1 MAPSS
6 TGSAGLDP
14 QSPGDHGVQRD
25 WGRAGSN
32 VPSCSSPIAG
42 VHTGTPGQWHL
53 SAPRPHYRPQAVS
66 RDEAVA
72 LPSRSGARLI
82 RQPAG
87 TSLGCANPCA
97 SLLCPSLM
105 PDGFSRSCQI
115 GGITR
120 TAMGFVLTSPVSTQA
135 GDTSS
140 VAHRLL
146 ARATDK
152 TQPVHGQIPTPPDF
166 NRVWGL
172 GAG

>member
-1 MAPSS
+1 MSPPARPPSLGFTLAPQ
-6 TGSAGLDP
+6 GSGTYQPRALISGP
-14 QSPGDHGVQRD
+14 RQSLGMKLLLYGADLV
-25 WGRAGSN
+25 AGS
-32 VPSCSSPIAG
+32 
-42 VHTGTPGQWHL
+42 
-53 SAPRPHYRPQAVS
+53 S
-66 RDEAVA
+66 R
-72 LPSRSGARLI
+72 LT

-87 TSLGCANPCA
+87 TSLGCANPGA

-140 VAHRLL
+140 VAHSLL